1 MARLVVKIKYMKSGG
16 GGKAGGYA
24 KYIGTREG
32 VAKIDDSQQYSE
44 ASWKQKELI
53 NRLITDFPD
62 LKTSPEYKDYVEKPT
77 KGLAT
82 ELIERALEESF
93 AEDVDPKTYADYIA
107 TRPRAERI
115 GTHGLF
121 TDEGI
126 DVNLEEVS
134 RNLNQFEGTIWTAI
148 VSLRQEEAQQLGFDT
163 GKQWRDIIRKNKLA
177 LAEAFKIKPDSFQW
191 YGAFHNESYHPHIH
205 MIIYDKS
212 NRGFLDKD
220 GMERIKS
227 IFAHVI
233 FQDEM
238 FTLEQ
243 SKSDSRDALR
253 TRSRDEIEEIV
264 ARIHDG
270 SNENVMLQAMLLDLS
285 RRLKEH
291 KGKKKYSYLK
301 PPDKKLV
308 DSIVDEIGK
317 IPAVKAL
324 YELWF
329 EKQEALSS
337 IYKTEMPPRLPLS
350 ANPAFKTI
358 RNAVISAADE
368 LGLPKVETAAK
379 EEVGEDFE
387 EKEVIDIGAPWKE
400 DHSPTHER
408 ISNSRQNQVKKTN
421 EAGKVALTVTRL
433 LNNIGKIF
441 RDQFTDYPQHRAK
454 VDKKIWQKIREKE
467 EAHGMKMG

>member
-1 MARLVVKIKYMKSGG
+1 MARIVVKIKYLKSGG
-16 GGKAGGYA
+16 GGKVGGYA

-32 VAKIDDSQQYSE
+32 VAKIDDSRQYGE

-53 NRLITDFPD
+53 QKLITDFPN
-62 LKTSPEYKDYVEKPT
+62 LKTSPEYKDYAKKPT

-93 AEDVDPKTYADYIA
+93 IEKTDPKTYADYIA

-115 GTHGLF
+115 GKHGLF

-134 RNLNQFEGTIWTAI
+134 RDLNQFNGTIWTAI
-148 VSLRQEEAQQLGFDT
+148 ISLRREDAQQLGFDT

-177 LAEAFKIKPDSFQW
+177 LAEAFKIKPESFQW
-191 YGAFHNESYHPHIH
+191 YSAFHDESYHPHIH

-212 NRGFLDKD
+212 NRGFLDKE
-220 GMERIKS
+220 GMERVKR
-227 IFAHVI
+227 IFAHAV

-243 SKSDSRDALR
+243 SKSESRDALR
-253 TRSRDEIEEIV
+253 TRSRDEIEEII

-270 SNENVMLQAMLLDLS
+270 SNENVMLQAMILDLS

-308 DSIVDEIGK
+308 DSIVDEISK
-317 IPAVKAL
+317 IPAVKEL
-324 YELWF
+324 YDLWY

-350 ANPAFKTI
+350 ANPTFKTI
-358 RNAVISAADE
+358 RNVVINAADGFDTEE
-368 LGLPKVETAAK
+368 LEADES
-379 EEVGEDFE
+379 EE
-387 EKEVIDIGAPWKE
+387 EVIDIGDPWKE
-400 DHSPTHER
+400 DHTPTHER
-408 ISNSRQNQVKKTN
+408 ISNSRQNYEKKTN

-441 RDQFTDYPQHRAK
+441 RDQFSDYPQHRAK

-467 EAHGMKMG
+467 EAHGIKMG

>member
-1 MARLVVKIKYMKSGG
+1 MARLVVKVKYMKSGG

-32 VAKIDDSQQYSE
+32 VSKIDDSQQYSE

-53 NRLITDFPD
+53 NRLIIDFPD
-62 LKTSPEYKDYVEKPT
+62 LKTSPEYKDYVEQPT

-93 AEDVDPKTYADYIA
+93 AEEVDSKTYADYIA
-107 TRPRAERI
+107 TRPRAERF

-126 DVNLEEVS
+126 EVNLDEVS
-134 RNLNQFEGTIWTAI
+134 RDLNQFKGTIWTVI
-148 VSLRQEEAQQLGFDT
+148 ISLRREDAEQLGFDR
-163 GKQWRDIIRKNKLA
+163 GEHWRDILRENMDKVVKAFRIR
-177 LAEAFKIKPDSFQW
+177 PTMFQW
-191 YGAFHNESYHPHIH
+191 YGAFHNESHHPHVH
-205 MIIYDKS
+205 LIIYDKE
-212 NRGFLDKD
+212 NNAYLDKE
-220 GMERIKS
+220 GMEQIKS
-227 IFAHVI
+227 VFAHAI

-238 FTLEQ
+238 LTLEQ

-253 TRSRDEIEEIV
+253 TRSRDEIEEII
-264 ARIHDG
+264 ARIHDE
-270 SNENVMLQAMLLDLS
+270 SNENVMLQAMILDLS

-308 DSIVDEIGK
+308 DSIVDEISK
-317 IPAVKAL
+317 IPAVKEL
-324 YELWF
+324 YDLWY

-350 ANPAFKTI
+350 ANPTFKTI
-358 RNAVISAADE
+358 RNVVINAADGFDTEE
-368 LGLPKVETAAK
+368 LEADES
-379 EEVGEDFE
+379 EE
-387 EKEVIDIGAPWKE
+387 EVIDIGDPWKE

-408 ISNSRQNQVKKTN
+408 ISNSRQNYEKKTN

-441 RDQFTDYPQHRAK
+441 RDQFSDYPQHRAK

>member
-16 GGKAGGYA
+16 RGKAGGYV

-32 VAKIDDSQQYSE
+32 VAKIDDSQQHAE

-53 NRLITDFPD
+53 QKLINDFPD
-62 LKTSPEYKDYVEKPT
+62 LKTSPEYMDYVERPT

-82 ELIERALEESF
+82 ELIERVLEESF
-93 AEDVDPKTYADYIA
+93 TEDIDPKTYADYIA
-107 TRPRAERI
+107 TRPRAERF
-115 GTHGLF
+115 GKHGLF
-121 TDEGI
+121 TDEGTA
-126 DVNLEEVS
+126 VNLEEVS
-134 RNLNQFEGTIWTAI
+134 RELNQFGGTIWTAI
-148 VSLRQEEAQQLGFDT
+148 VSLRREDAKKLGFDR
-163 GKQWRDIIRKNKLA
+163 GEQWRDTLRESMDEV
-177 LAEAFKIKPDSFQW
+177 AEAFRIRRHCFQW
-191 YGAFHNESYHPHIH
+191 YGAFHNEAHHPHIH
-205 MIIYDKS
+205 LIIYDKE
-212 NRGFLDKD
+212 NNAYLDKE

-227 IFAHVI
+227 VFAHAI

-238 FTLEQ
+238 LTLEQ

-253 TRSRDEIEEIV
+253 RRGRDEIEEIIE
-264 ARIHDG
+264 RIHDG
-270 SNENVMLQAMLLDLS
+270 SNENVMLQAMILDLS

-301 PPDKKLV
+301 PLDKKLV

-317 IPAVKAL
+317 IPAVKEL
-324 YELWF
+324 YDLWY

-337 IYKTEMPPRLPLS
+337 IYKTEMLPRLPLS

-368 LGLPKVETAAK
+368 LGVAEEETAAK
-379 EEVGEDFE
+379 EEAGEDFE
-387 EKEVIDIGAPWKE
+387 EEEVIDIGGPRKE
-400 DHSPTHER
+400 DYSPTHEK
-408 ISNSRQNQVKKTN
+408 ISNSRQNYEKKTY

-433 LNNIGKIF
+433 LNTIGKIF
-441 RDQFTDYPQHRAK
+441 RNQFSDYPQHRTK

-467 EAHGMKMG
+467 EAHGM

>member
-16 GGKAGGYA
+16 RGKAGGYA

-32 VAKIDDSQQYSE
+32 VAKIDDSQLYAE

-53 NRLITDFPD
+53 QKLIDDIPD
-62 LKTSPEYKDYVEKPT
+62 LKTSPEYTDYVERPT

-93 AEDVDPKTYADYIA
+93 QKDIDPKTYADYIA
-107 TRPRAERI
+107 TRPRAERF
-115 GTHGLF
+115 GKHGLF
-121 TDEGI
+121 TDEGAE
-126 DVNLEEVS
+126 VNLEEVS
-134 RNLNQFEGTIWTAI
+134 RELNQFGGTIWTAI
-148 VSLRQEEAQQLGFDT
+148 VSLRREDAKKLGFDR
-163 GKQWRDIIRKNKLA
+163 GEQWRDTLRENMDKV
-177 LAEAFKIKPDSFQW
+177 AEAFRIRRNSFQW
-191 YGAFHNESYHPHIH
+191 YGAFHNEAHHPHVH
-205 MIIYDKS
+205 LIIYDKE
-212 NRGFLDKD
+212 NNAYLDKE

-227 IFAHVI
+227 VFAHAI

-238 FTLEQ
+238 LTLEQ

-253 TRSRDEIEEIV
+253 QRGRDEIEEIIE
-264 ARIHDG
+264 RIKDG
-270 SNENVMLQAMLLDLS
+270 SNENVMLQAMILDLS

-291 KGKKKYSYLK
+291 KGKNKYSYLK
-301 PPDKKLV
+301 PLDKKLV
-308 DSIVDEIGK
+308 DSIVDEIGQ
-317 IPAVKAL
+317 IPAVKEL
-324 YELWF
+324 YDLWY

-358 RNAVISAADE
+358 RNAVIRAADE
-368 LGLPKVETAAK
+368 LGVAEEETETK

-387 EKEVIDIGAPWKE
+387 EEVIDIGGPWK
-400 DHSPTHER
+400 DNHSPTHER
-408 ISNSRQNQVKKTN
+408 ISNSRQTYDKKTN

-441 RDQFTDYPQHRAK
+441 RNQFSDYPKHGAK

>member
-16 GGKAGGYA
+16 GRKVGGYA

-32 VAKIDDSQQYSE
+32 VEKVDDSRQHQDPT
-44 ASWKQKELI
+44 WKQKELLEKI
-53 NRLITDFPD
+53 VTDFPD
-62 LKTSPEYKDYVEKPT
+62 LKTSPEYLDYIVHPT
-77 KGLAT
+77 RGRAS

-93 AEDVDPKTYADYIA
+93 IEETDPKTYADYIA

-115 GTHGLF
+115 GKHGLF
-121 TDEGI
+121 TDEGTE
-126 DVNLEEVS
+126 VNLEEVS
-134 RNLNQFEGTIWTAI
+134 KDLNKFDGTIWTMI
-148 VSLRQEEAQQLGFDT
+148 VSLKREDAQKFGFDT
-163 GKQWRDIIRKNKLA
+163 GEQWRKMLRARRNEI
-177 LAEAFKIKPDSFQW
+177 AEAFRILPTSLKW
-191 YGAFHNESYHPHIH
+191 YGAFHNESHHPHVH
-205 MIIYDKS
+205 LIIYDKE
-212 NRGFLDKD
+212 NRGYLSKD
-220 GMERIKS
+220 SVERIKS
-227 IFAHVI
+227 SFAHAI

-243 SKSDSRDALR
+243 AKSESRDALR
-253 TRSRDEIEEIV
+253 NRGRDEIEEIIS
-264 ARIHDG
+264 RIHDG
-270 SNENVMLQAMLLDLS
+270 TNENVMLQAMILDLS

-301 PPDKKLV
+301 APDKKLV

-317 IPAVKAL
+317 IPAVKEL
-324 YELWF
+324 YDLWY

-368 LGLPKVETAAK
+368 LGVAEEETETK

-387 EKEVIDIGAPWKE
+387 EEVIDIGGPWK
-400 DHSPTHER
+400 DNHSPTHER
-408 ISNSRQNQVKKTN
+408 ISNSRQTYEKKTN

-441 RDQFTDYPQHRAK
+441 RNQFSDYPQHRVK